1 VKEGGREGGR
11 EKGNHTTEKE
21 SCRLTFPPSL
31 PPSLPPS
38 PGDFVDR
45 GPMSIEVMLTLL
57 VLQVAAPEF
66 VYLNRGNH
74 EDPGVCCLFGFMVRF
89 YLFIY

>member
-1 VKEGGREGGR
+1 
-11 EKGNHTTEKE
+11 
-21 SCRLTFPPSL
+21 
-31 PPSLPPS
+31 
-38 PGDFVDR
+38 
-45 GPMSIEVMLTLL
+45 MSIEVMLTLL